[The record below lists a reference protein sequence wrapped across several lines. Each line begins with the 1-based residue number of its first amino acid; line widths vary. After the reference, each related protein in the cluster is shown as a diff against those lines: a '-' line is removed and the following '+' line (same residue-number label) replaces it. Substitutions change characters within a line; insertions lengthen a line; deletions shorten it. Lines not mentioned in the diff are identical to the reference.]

1 MEHHPGGMVGWS
13 LASFLPPICRCK
25 KQKRSPLSYQ
35 PLSEYRDLIRTHHF
49 ADEQQLLDQLIAKHG
64 PSQQQ
69 RDAIG
74 ERAVSVIDR
83 VRKHSKPTMME
94 SFLQE
99 YGLSTEEGLGLMTLA
114 EALLRVPD
122 SETVDRL
129 IEDKIV
135 TADWGEHFGHS
146 DNALV
151 NASTMALGLTATL
164 LDDPEHA
171 GPLAAV
177 QSAAKRLGAPV
188 VRKSVQQAMRVLGG
202 QFVLGESIEEAM
214 KRARKWEKQ
223 GATYSY
229 DMLGEAAVTAKDS
242 EVFFE
247 AYMHA
252 LDEIAK
258 AATSDDIRENPGL
271 SIKLSALYPRYEM
284 SQQARAIPAIAHRV
298 SELARKAAKAN
309 VGLNIDAEEA
319 YRLGLS
325 LDMIELVLADPQLDG
340 WDGFGVVVQAF
351 GKRASFVLDW
361 LYALATQLDRKIM
374 VRLVKGAY
382 WDSEIKLAQM
392 NGVEDFPVF
401 TCKSAT
407 DVSYI
412 CCANQLLGMADRIYP
427 QFATHNAHSVAA
439 ILELAGNRR
448 DFEFQRLHG
457 MGEGLHGFLLKDR
470 DVRSRIYAPVG
481 AHRELLAYL
490 VRRLLENGANNSFVA
505 QLSNPAIATEDIA
518 ADPFE
523 TLGWDSE
530 KAKTKI
536 ILPADIYQ
544 PERVNSRGYDLS
556 VRAHLNRYQEL
567 RMPYAEKIW
576 RAGPL
581 IAEGHVTGEE
591 ITITNPADPDKIV
604 GYVIEADKDTAK
616 QALAHAKPWQ
626 ASPEERADVLRAI
639 ADLYEA
645 HEGEF
650 YALLTRE
657 AGKSPVDTVTELRE
671 AVDFLRYYAKEC
683 EKPDNAGRD
692 PRGVIG
698 CISPWNFPLA
708 IFTGQIAAAL
718 AAGNGVI
725 AKPAETT
732 PLVAFMAIRL
742 FHLAGVPE
750 TAIQFLPGTGAEV
763 GSLLSGDERIAGV
776 CFTGSSE
783 TAQVINRNMADKL
796 SPDAMLIAET
806 GGLNSMIVDSSALP
820 EQAVKDVITAAFQS
834 AGQRC
839 SALRVLYVHQDMAEQ
854 FLEMLSGAMDELV
867 MDDPWFHSTDIGPVI
882 DAKAKES
889 ITEYI
894 AKAKAEGR
902 LIKQIDVPETGHFV
916 GPAIIRVTGINDLE
930 REVFGPVLH
939 VALFGKQEQLSDII
953 RDVNARGYGLT
964 AGLHTR
970 IKRRQDFIA
979 DRLHVGNMYVNRNQ
993 IGAVVGTHPFG
1004 GEGLSGTGP
1013 KAGGP
1018 HYLPRFYADEPATE
1032 PVGEGRPVSLEE
1044 LNAALAALPE
1054 APNRKIDETQMPGT
1068 TGESNCHS
1076 LHPRGP
1082 ILCLGPD
1089 GDEAVHQA
1097 EALRDY
1103 GCPALAVA
1111 PGASG
1116 EHAIDG
1122 LLDRALLSEA
1132 GPLKVVVSFSDEAD
1146 RKAIRQAL
1154 ASREGAIVPLFTTA
1168 DFARR
1173 CLVERHIC
1181 IDTTAAGGNVSLLS

>member
-1 MEHHPGGMVGWS
+1 MPYKP
-13 LASFLPPICRCK
+13 LA
-25 KQKRSPLSYQ
+25 
-35 PLSEYRDLIRTHHF
+35 EYRDSIRSHHF
-49 ADEQQLLDQLIAKHG
+49 ADEQAILETLTERHG

-69 RDAIG
+69 REAIA
-74 ERAVSVIDR
+74 ERAFNVIEK

-122 SETVDRL
+122 EETVDRL

-135 TADWGEHFGHS
+135 PARWAEHFGHS

-164 LDDPEHA
+164 LDDPEHE
-171 GPLAAV
+171 GPLSAI
-177 QSAAKRLGAPV
+177 QTAAKRLGAPV
-188 VRKSVQQAMRVLGG
+188 VRKSVQHAMRVLGG
-202 QFVLGESIEEAM
+202 QFVLGETIEEAM
-214 KRARKWEKQ
+214 KRAKKWQKQ

-229 DMLGEAAVTAKDS
+229 DMLGEAAVTAEDA
-242 EVFFE
+242 EDFFD

-252 LDEIAK
+252 LDEIA
-258 AATSDDIRENPGL
+258 AAAKTDDIRDNPGL

-284 SQQARAIPAIAHRV
+284 SQQARAIPVIAERV
-298 SELARKAAKAN
+298 SILARKAAKSN

-325 LDMIELVLADPQLDG
+325 LDIIELVLADPELAG

-351 GKRASFVLDW
+351 GKRGSFVIDW

-392 NGVEDFPVF
+392 NGIEDFPVF
-401 TCKSAT
+401 TSKSAT
-407 DVSYI
+407 DISFI
-412 CCANQLLGMADRIYP
+412 CCASQLLGMTDRIYP

-439 ILELAGNRR
+439 IMEIAGNARN
-448 DFEFQRLHG
+448 FEFQRLHG

-470 DVRSRIYAPVG
+470 NVRSRIYAPVG

-490 VRRLLENGANNSFVA
+490 VRRLLENGANNSFVS
-505 QLSNPAIATEDIA
+505 QLSNPQVKTEDIA

-523 TLGWDSE
+523 TLAADRE
-530 KAKTKI
+530 KAKQKVI
-536 ILPADIYQ
+536 YPCDIYQ
-544 PERVNSRGYDLS
+544 PERVNSRGYDLA
-556 VRAHLNRYQEL
+556 VRTHLNRYQEL
-567 RMPYAEKIW
+567 RMPFAEKIW

-581 IAEGHVTGEE
+581 IADG
-591 ITITNPADPDKIV
+591 TITGHEIKIFNPAIPDRIV
-604 GYVIEADKDTAK
+604 GYVIEAEKATADL
-616 QALAHAKPWQ
+616 ALNSARPWA
-626 ASPEERADVLRAI
+626 ASASERADILRKV
-639 ADLYEA
+639 ADLYES

-657 AGKSPVDTVTELRE
+657 AGKTPMDTVTELRE

-683 EKPDNAGRD
+683 EKPEQAGREA
-692 PRGVIG
+692 RGIIG

-732 PLVAFMAIRL
+732 PLVAFHAIRL
-742 FHLAGVPE
+742 FQLAGVPD
-750 TAIQFLPGTGAEV
+750 TALQFLPGTGAEI
-763 GSLLSGDERIAGV
+763 GSVLSGNPRISGV
-776 CFTGSSE
+776 CFTGSTN
-783 TAQVINRNMADKL
+783 TAQLINRNMADNL

-820 EQAVKDVITAAFQS
+820 EQAVKDVITSAFQS

-839 SALRVLYVHQDMAEQ
+839 SALRILYVHQDIADE
-854 FLEMLSGAMDELV
+854 FIEMLSGAMDELSV
-867 MDDPWFHSTDIGPVI
+867 DDPWYHSTDVGPVI
-882 DAKAKES
+882 DAKAKEG
-889 ITEYI
+889 INEYI
-894 AKAKAEGR
+894 EKARANGS
-902 LIKQIDVPETGHFV
+902 LLKQIDAPEHGNYV
-916 GPAIIRVTGINDLE
+916 GPALIRVNGIDDLE

-939 VALFGKQEQLSDII
+939 IALFGKQEQLGKIVSDI
-953 RDVNARGYGLT
+953 NARGYGLT

-970 IKRRQDFIA
+970 IQRRQDFIC
-979 DRLHVGNMYVNRNQ
+979 DRIHVGNTYVNRNQ
-993 IGAVVGTHPFG
+993 IGAVVGTQPFG

-1018 HYLPRFYADEPATE
+1018 RYLPRFYADRQADGSLTN
-1032 PVGEGRPVSLEE
+1032 GNAVSLEAV
-1044 LNAALAALPE
+1044 NAALAELPDAPDPALS
-1054 APNRKIDETQMPGT
+1054 ETEMPGP
-1068 TGESNCHS
+1068 TGESNELS
-1076 LHPRGP
+1076 LHARGP
-1082 ILCLGPD
+1082 ILCLGPS
-1089 GDEAVHQA
+1089 GAEAIEQA
-1097 EALRDY
+1097 EQVRKL
-1103 GCPALAVA
+1103 GCPALAIA

-1116 EHAIDG
+1116 DHAIDG
-1122 LLDRALLSEA
+1122 FLDRALLRDVDGITA
-1132 GPLKVVVSFSDEAD
+1132 VVSFSDEID
-1146 RKAIRQAL
+1146 RKAIRQAI
-1154 ASREGAIVPLFTTA
+1154 AARDGAIVALFSTD
-1168 DFARR
+1168 DFAER

>member
-1 MEHHPGGMVGWS
+1 MP
-13 LASFLPPICRCK
+13 
-25 KQKRSPLSYQ
+25 YQ
-35 PLSEYRDLIRTHHF
+35 PLSEYRALIRTNHF
-49 ADEQQLLDQLIAKHG
+49 ADEQMLLDQLIASHG
-64 PSQQQ
+64 PSQEQ
-69 RDAIG
+69 RKAIG
-74 ERAVSVIDR
+74 ERAWSVIDR
-83 VRKHSKPTMME
+83 VRKHTKPTMME

-135 TADWGEHFGHS
+135 QAEWGDHFGRS

-171 GPLAAV
+171 GPLSAV
-177 QSAAKRLGAPV
+177 QNAAKRLGTPV
-188 VRKSVQQAMRVLGG
+188 VRASVQQAMRVLGG
-202 QFVLGESIEEAM
+202 QFVLGETIEEAM

-242 EVFFE
+242 EVFFD

-258 AATSDDIRENPGL
+258 AATSDDIRDNPGL

-284 SQQARAIPAIAHRV
+284 SQQSRAIPALAERV
-298 SELARKAAKAN
+298 SILARKAAEAN

-325 LDMIELVLADPQLDG
+325 LDLIELVLADPRLAG

-351 GKRASFVLDW
+351 GKRASFVIDW

-392 NGVEDFPVF
+392 NGVESFPVF
-401 TCKSAT
+401 TAKSAT
-407 DVSYI
+407 DISFI
-412 CCANQLLGMADRIYP
+412 CCANQLLDKTDRIYP

-439 ILELAGNRR
+439 IMELAGNRR

-470 DVRSRIYAPVG
+470 DVRSRVYAPVG

-505 QLSNPAIATEDIA
+505 QLSNPQVPTEDIA

-523 TLGWDSE
+523 TLAADRE
-530 KAKTKI
+530 KSKEKVV
-536 ILPADIYQ
+536 PPSDIYL
-544 PERVNSRGYDLS
+544 PERLNSRGYDLA
-556 VRAHLNRYQEL
+556 VREHLNRYQEL

-581 IAEGHVTGEE
+581 TADGRNDGQE
-591 ITITNPADPDKIV
+591 ITVHNPAMPEKFV
-604 GYVIEADKDTAK
+604 GYVIEANEETVEH
-616 QALAHAKPWQ
+616 ALASAKPWDATPQ
-626 ASPEERADVLRAI
+626 ERAEKLRRI

-645 HEGEF
+645 NEGEF
-650 YALLTRE
+650 YAVLTRE

-671 AVDFLRYYAKEC
+671 AVDFLRYYASQC
-683 EKPDNAGRD
+683 ETPELAGRK
-692 PRGVIG
+692 PRGVIA

-732 PLVAFMAIRL
+732 PLVAFMATRL

-750 TAIQFLPGTGAEV
+750 TAIQLLPGTGAKV
-763 GSLLSGDERIAGV
+763 GSLLSGDPRIDGV
-776 CFTGSSE
+776 CFTGSVN
-783 TAQVINRNMADKL
+783 TAHVINRSMADAL
-796 SPDAMLIAET
+796 SPDALLIAET

-820 EQAVKDVITAAFQS
+820 EQAVKDVITSAFQS

-839 SALRVLYVHQDMAEQ
+839 SALRMLYVHQDVAEQ
-854 FLEMLSGAMDELV
+854 FIEMLSGAMDELSV
-867 MDDPWFHSTDIGPVI
+867 ADPWYHSTDVGPVI
-882 DAKAKES
+882 DAKAHES
-889 ITEYI
+889 ISEYV

-902 LIKQIDVPETGHFV
+902 LIKQIDAPEEGHFV
-916 GPAIIRVTGINDLE
+916 GPAVIRVNGINDLE

-939 VALFGKQEQLSDII
+939 LALFGKQEQLQDII
-953 RDVNARGYGLT
+953 NDVNGRGYGLT

-970 IKRRQDFIA
+970 IKRRQTFIS
-979 DRLHVGNMYVNRNQ
+979 DRIHVGNMYVNRNQ

-1018 HYLPRFYADEPATE
+1018 HYLPRFYVDEIAND
-1032 PVGEGRPVSLEE
+1032 PVKAGREVSLEE
-1044 LNAALAALPE
+1044 LNAALAELPE
-1054 APNRKIDETQMPGT
+1054 APNRKIDETEMPGA
-1068 TGESNCHS
+1068 TGESNCLS

-1089 GDEAVHQA
+1089 GEQA
-1097 EALRDY
+1097 MRQAQELREL
-1103 GCPALAVA
+1103 GCPTLVVA

-1122 LLDRALLSEA
+1122 FVNRELLAEA
-1132 GPLKVVVSFSDEAD
+1132 APLKVVVSFSNTEDRRAI
-1146 RKAIRQAL
+1146 RKAL
-1154 ASREGAIVPLFTTA
+1154 AARDGAIVPLFTTP
-1168 DFARR
+1168 DFASR

>member
-1 MEHHPGGMVGWS
+1 
-13 LASFLPPICRCK
+13 LP
-25 KQKRSPLSYQ
+25 YQ
-35 PLSEYRDLIRTHHF
+35 PLSEYRALIRNHHF
-49 ADEQQLLDQLIAKHG
+49 ADEQQVLDHLIEKHG
-64 PSQQQ
+64 PSEDQ
-69 RDAIG
+69 RKAIG
-74 ERAVSVIDR
+74 ERAWSVIDR

-135 TADWGEHFGHS
+135 QADWGEHFGNS

-171 GPLAAV
+171 GPLSAV

-188 VRKSVQQAMRVLGG
+188 VRASVQRAMRVLGG

-242 EVFFE
+242 EVFFD

-258 AATSDDIRENPGL
+258 AAKSDDIRENPGL

-284 SQQARAIPAIAHRV
+284 SQQSRAIPALAERV
-298 SELARKAAKAN
+298 SELARKAAEAN

-325 LDMIELVLADPQLDG
+325 LDLIELVLADPQLAD

-351 GKRASFVLDW
+351 GRRASFVIDW

-392 NGVEDFPVF
+392 NGVESFPVF

-407 DVSYI
+407 DISYI
-412 CCANQLLGMADRIYP
+412 CCANQLLGLTDRIYP

-439 ILELAGNRR
+439 IMELAGNRR

-505 QLSNPAIATEDIA
+505 QLSNPQVPTESIA

-523 TLGWDSE
+523 TLAADREQSQ
-530 KAKTKI
+530 KKI
-536 ILPADIYQ
+536 VPPADLYQ
-544 PERVNSRGYDLS
+544 PERVNSRGYDLA

-567 RMPYAEKIW
+567 RMPFAEKIW
-576 RAGPL
+576 RAGP
-581 IAEGHVTGEE
+581 IVADGSTSGEE
-591 ITITNPADPDKIV
+591 ITIYNPADTEKIV
-604 GYVIEADKDTAK
+604 GYAIEADAETVKH
-616 QALAHAKPWQ
+616 ALDAAQPWQ
-626 ASPEERADVLRAI
+626 ADAAERAETLRRI

-645 HEGEF
+645 NEGEF

-671 AVDFLRYYAKEC
+671 AVDFLRYYASQC
-683 EKPDNAGRD
+683 EKPEVADRK
-692 PRGVIG
+692 PRGVIA

-750 TAIQFLPGTGAEV
+750 TAVQLVPGTGAEV
-763 GSLLSGDERIAGV
+763 GGLLSGDARIDGV
-776 CFTGSSE
+776 CFTGSVE
-783 TAQVINRNMADKL
+783 TAHVINRSMAEGL
-796 SPDAMLIAET
+796 SPNALLIAET

-820 EQAVKDVITAAFQS
+820 EQAVKDVITSAFQS

-839 SALRVLYVHQDMAEQ
+839 SALRMLYVHQDMAEQ
-854 FLEMLSGAMDELV
+854 FIEMLSGAMDELIV
-867 MDDPWFHSTDIGPVI
+867 DDPWFHSTDLGPVI
-882 DAKAKES
+882 DAKAQKN
-889 ITEYI
+889 IGEYI

-902 LIKQIDVPETGHFV
+902 LIKQIDAPEAGHFV
-916 GPAIIRVTGINDLE
+916 GPAVIRVNGIDDLE

-939 VALFGKQEQLSDII
+939 LALFGKQEQLRDII
-953 RDVNARGYGLT
+953 GDVNGRGYGLT

-970 IKRRQDFIA
+970 IKRRQNFIA
-979 DRLHVGNMYVNRNQ
+979 DRIHVGNMYVNRNQ

-1018 HYLPRFYADEPATE
+1018 HYLPRFYAEDVASE
-1032 PVGEGRPVSLEE
+1032 PVTQGRAVSLEE

-1054 APNRKIDETQMPGT
+1054 ASNRKIEEIEMPGT
-1068 TGESNCHS
+1068 TGESNCLS
-1076 LHPRGP
+1076 MHPRGP

-1089 GDEAVHQA
+1089 GAEAVRQA
-1097 EALRDY
+1097 EELRALD
-1103 GCPALAVA
+1103 CPALAVA
-1111 PGASG
+1111 PGAVG
-1116 EHAIDG
+1116 DHAIDG
-1122 LLDRALLSEA
+1122 FIDRAILAEV
-1132 GPLKVVVSFSDEAD
+1132 GPLKVVVSFSDAED
-1146 RKAIRQAL
+1146 RKAIRKAL
-1154 ASREGAIVPLFTTA
+1154 ASRDGAIVPLFTTP